1 MLTRGL
7 EWSLSLDQGKAVLKL
22 KGDIDA
28 SAEKALDA
36 AYEQACS
43 QNPDAILLD
52 MEGVDYINSAG
63 IALVI
68 GLLAQERKQN
78 RRLFASGVSEHYAE
92 IFRITRLADM
102 MTIVH

>member
-1 MLTRGL
+1 MLMRGL

-22 KGDIDA
+22 RGDIDA
-28 SAEKALDA
+28 SAEQSLNA

-43 QNPDAILLD
+43 QNPEAILLD
-52 MEGVDYINSAG
+52 MESVGYINSAG

-68 GLLAQERKQN
+68 GLLAQENKRN
-78 RRLFASGVSEHYAE
+78 RRLFASGISEHYAE